1 MLNTNKVML
10 EVLLAAAEGKIVESR
25 HGIDS
30 RLHKWSKHRG
40 GDFYFETFEYRVK
53 REPIRVW
60 ANIYCEKN
68 GATNRIFHETEKNA
82 RDCAATKNMRVAVE
96 FVEVMK

>member
-1 MLNTNKVML
+1 MSLNTAEEMLKVL
-10 EVLLAAAEGKIVESR
+10 QANVDGFIIESR
-25 HGIDS
+25 HGIDT
-30 RLHKWSKHRG
+30 KWSKHRG
-40 GDFYFETFEYRVK
+40 NDFYFETFEYRVK

-68 GATNRIFHETEKNA
+68 GATNRVFHETEKNA
-82 RDCAATKNMRVAVE
+82 RDCAATNNMRVAVE